1 MAIDFGWDG
10 WIEIGSS
17 AKKTSEVT
25 QITEWTLEMSA
36 DALEKTNFG
45 STYDREYTPGMRGW
59 TGSLSGYSED
69 ADNVQAY
76 ITHNFVSTHAP
87 YSSTA
92 VHAVFIS
99 GYTAGTTKRCGFKG
113 NGILT
118 GMTRGAAPDGLQTF
132 AANIQGSGRLTTYA
146 T

>member
-17 AKKTSEVT
+17 AKKTSEVP

-59 TGSLSGYSED
+59 TGSLSGHSED
-69 ADNVQAY
+69 ADNVQDY
-76 ITHNFVSTHAP
+76 MQHNWTSTHGP
-87 YSSTA
+87 YPTTG
-92 VHAVFIS
+92 VHAVFVS
-99 GYTAGTTKRCGFKG
+99 GYAAATTKRCGFKG
-113 NGILT
+113 NCILT
-118 GMTRGAAPDGLQTF
+118 GLTRGAAPDGLQTF
-132 AANIQGSGRLTTYA
+132 AANLQGTGRLTTYA